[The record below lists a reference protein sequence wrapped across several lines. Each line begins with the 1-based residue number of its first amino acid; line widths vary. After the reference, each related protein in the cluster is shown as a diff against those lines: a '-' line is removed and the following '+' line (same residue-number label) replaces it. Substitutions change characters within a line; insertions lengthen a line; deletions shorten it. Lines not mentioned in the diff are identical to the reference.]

1 MNAVGAIDIS
11 PPGRSEHGGVAL
23 GLPTETMRGGLARIV
38 GFGFDDAA
46 ADPIDEQADTDQIAR
61 DIECIAAKEIAIEL
75 GAPARQAISDWRQ

>member
-1 MNAVGAIDIS
+1 
-11 PPGRSEHGGVAL
+11 
-23 GLPTETMRGGLARIV
+23 MRGGLARIV

-75 GAPARQAISDWRQ
+75 GAPARQALRLEKKWASTKLSIRV